1 MDANPEGRPATLP
14 LTTDAHVVD
23 DDRQSAR
30 GGSVERAAQQEA
42 GVHEAVGLFTNAD
55 ALQSAIDELLSSG
68 FDRADISLLASER
81 ALETSLAHHLTRS
94 ELEDDPAV
102 PRGVYV
108 SPDAVGTAEGSLIS
122 VLAYVAGVVAAG
134 AIAIGGGALTMIVL
148 GAGLAGGA
156 GGIIGAGLATLLG
169 ERRAADIH
177 SHLEAGGL
185 LLWVRTWHKDDERRA
200 VGILKRHSG
209 RDVHVHA
216 SPAT

>member
-1 MDANPEGRPATLP
+1 MHANTDGRPATLP
-14 LTTDAHVVD
+14 LTPDAHVVD
-23 DDRQSAR
+23 DDRQPAR
-30 GGSVERAAQQEA
+30 GGSVEQAAQQEA
-42 GVHEAVGLFTNAD
+42 GVHEAVGLFTDAD
-55 ALQSAIDELLSSG
+55 ALQGAIDELLSSG

-81 ALETSLAHHLTRS
+81 ALETSLARHLTRS

-102 PRGVYV
+102 PRGIYV
-108 SPDAVGTAEGSLIS
+108 SPDTVGTAEGSLIS

-134 AIAIGGGALTMIVL
+134 AIAIGGGPLTMIVL

-200 VGILKRHSG
+200 VGILSRHSG